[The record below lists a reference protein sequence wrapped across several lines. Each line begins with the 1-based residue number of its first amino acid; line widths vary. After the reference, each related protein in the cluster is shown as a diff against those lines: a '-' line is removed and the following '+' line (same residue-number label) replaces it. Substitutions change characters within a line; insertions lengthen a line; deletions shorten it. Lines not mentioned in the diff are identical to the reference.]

1 MFAVFVSGKWL
12 IKVSYPALR
21 KQAGNMSTHLIAN
34 MLSSI
39 KNASLAGKKEVE
51 VPYSKICE
59 SIAKVLKDTGYLA
72 EVKVFKEKESA
83 GKSIKLGIAYKNE
96 IPVLRDIKMRSK
108 PGRRIYKGA
117 DELGSVAGGYGTSVV
132 STSRG
137 IMRGQEARKKR
148 LGGELICEVL

>member
-1 MFAVFVSGKWL
+1 
-12 IKVSYPALR
+12 
-21 KQAGNMSTHLIAN
+21 MSADLIAN

-39 KNASLAGKKEVE
+39 KNASLVGKEYME

-59 SIAKVLKDTGYLA
+59 EIARVFKENGYLT

-83 GKSIKLGIAYKNE
+83 GKRLKLGISYKND

-117 DELGSVAGGYGTSVV
+117 DDLGKVAGGYGFSVV

-137 IMRGQEARKKR
+137 IMRGDEARKKR